1 MTDIPEEGNANAKA
15 RREERRETE
24 KAEGVFKASDI
35 EPSRTPESSD
45 TSLNSPLRLPPFP
58 FAPSRYSSPPH
69 VGQYLTADLPGVGGK
84 IRERPEDFL
93 VDEQPLYQPAGSGEH
108 IYMLLEKRNL
118 TTFDLFDIVRKHFGV
133 DRKAIG
139 YAGLK
144 DRIAITRQVIS
155 VHVPGKKIEDFPQL
169 VHERVN
175 VLWAD
180 YHTNKLRQ
188 GHLAGNRFSIRIR
201 GVNPLDVRT
210 VQRVLERLEKL
221 GVPNRFG
228 EQRFGAAC
236 NNHLVGRALVAMD
249 FEEATRALLGPLP
262 GGTFNIAAREH
273 FAAGR
278 LAEAMDE
285 YPPACK
291 AERRVLMALYR
302 GANAATAMRQID
314 EPSARYMLSAF
325 QSAVF
330 NRVLDQRLATG
341 TLGSLAAGDLAM
353 KHENRAVFA
362 VDEAVASDPTTAER
376 LAKLEISP
384 SGPMWG
390 ESMMR
395 ASGETDAVEL
405 AALAE
410 MELTPEQLTAFGAKF
425 PGMIEGARRPLR
437 VPIIDPDVEGGLDEH
452 GPFIRVAFEL
462 PRGAFATVVMREIM
476 KPKVAG
482 ELVDAED

>member
-1 MTDIPEEGNANAKA
+1 MSEPDAPPCKTRANAESA
-15 RREERRETE
+15 EMRGGTQRAEECGKGLT
-24 KAEGVFKASDI
+24 
-35 EPSRTPESSD
+35 
-45 TSLNSPLRLPPFP
+45 
-58 FAPSRYSSPPH
+58 
-69 VGQYLTADLPGVGGK
+69 GQYLTADLPGVGGR
-84 IRERPEDFL
+84 IRERCEDFL
-93 VDEQPLYQPAGSGEH
+93 VDEQPLYQPAGTGEH

-118 TTFDLFDIVRKHFGV
+118 ATFDLLDIVKRHFGV
-133 DRKAIG
+133 DRRAVG

-144 DRIAITRQVIS
+144 DRVAITRQVVS
-155 VHVPGKKIEDFPQL
+155 VHVPGKKIEDFPTFA
-169 VHERVN
+169 HERVN

-188 GHLAGNRFSIRIR
+188 GHLLGNRFSIRIR
-201 GVNPLDVRT
+201 GVNATDA
-210 VQRVLERLEKL
+210 RVAHRVIERLAKF

-228 EQRFGAAC
+228 EQRFGAAW
-236 NNHLVGRALVAMD
+236 NNHLVGRAMVAMD
-249 FEEATRALLGPLP
+249 FEGATRALLGPSP
-262 GGTFNIAAREH
+262 GGTMNVAAREH

-278 LAEAMDE
+278 FAEALDE

-302 GANAATAMRQID
+302 GATAEKALRQID

-330 NRVLDQRLATG
+330 NRVLDHRVQVGA
-341 TLGSLAAGDLAM
+341 LGSLAVGDLAM

-362 VDEAVASDPTTAER
+362 VDEAVVNDPTTSER
-376 LAKLEISP
+376 LSRLEISP

-410 MELTPEQLTAFGAKF
+410 MGLTPEQLVAFGAKF

-437 VPIIDPDVEGGLDEH
+437 VPIIDPDVEGGVDEH
-452 GPFIRVAFEL
+452 GSFIRVAFEL

-476 KPKVAG
+476 KPTNAA
-482 ELVDAED
+482 ELTDADD